1 MLITRSL
8 LTFQNAIKPDAE
20 LMKTLVTGVAGFIGY
35 HTATRLLERGD
46 EVVGID
52 IVNDYYSV
60 ALKNARL
67 DRLSAYKG
75 FKFHKLDLSDR
86 SAYEETRKAIDGVTR
101 TIHLAAQAGV
111 RHSIEHPFDY
121 VDANLVAHMTILELC
136 RHQPNFDH
144 LVYASSSSVYGGNT
158 KLPFAI
164 EDRVDSPV
172 SLYAATKRANEHMS
186 YSYAHLYGLPQTGLR
201 FFTVY
206 GPWGRPDMALYLFAD
221 AILNDRPIEVFNH
234 GDMKRD
240 FTYVDDIVT
249 GVVAAHDKAPAAD
262 QGPPH
267 RVYNIGNHQSEPLM
281 RLISVLEDCLGKK
294 AETIMKPMQMGDV
307 KESFAD
313 IEAIRRDLG
322 FEPTTS
328 IDVGVPKFVEWFKEY
343 NGIV

>member
-1 MLITRSL
+1 
-8 LTFQNAIKPDAE
+8 
-20 LMKTLVTGVAGFIGY
+20 MKTLVTGVAGFIGY
-35 HTATRLLERGD
+35 HTASRLLDRGD
-46 EVVGID
+46 DVVGID

-60 ALKNARL
+60 ALKNERL
-67 DRLSAYKG
+67 ERLKQHDK
-75 FKFHKLDLSDR
+75 FKFYKIDLSDR
-86 SAYEETRKAIDGVTR
+86 QSFDGTKSAIAGVTR
-101 TIHLAAQAGV
+101 AVHLAAQAGV

-121 VDANLVAHMTILELC
+121 VDANLVAHMTVLELC
-136 RHQPNFDH
+136 RHQPEFEH

-158 KLPFAI
+158 KLPFAV
-164 EDRVDSPV
+164 EDRVDAPV
-172 SLYAATKRANEHMS
+172 SLYAATKLANEYMS
-186 YSYAHLYGLPQTGLR
+186 YSYSHLYGLAQTGLR

-221 AILNDRPIEVFNH
+221 AIMNGRPIEVFNN

-249 GVVAAHDKAPAAD
+249 GVVAAHDNPPQAD
-262 QGPPH
+262 PGPPH
-267 RVYNIGNHQSEPLM
+267 RVYNIGNNQSEPLL

-294 AETIMKPMQMGDV
+294 AETIMRPMQLGYV

-328 IDVGVPKFVEWFKEY
+328 IDVGVPKFVDWFKSY
-343 NGIV
+343 NGLA

>member
-1 MLITRSL
+1 
-8 LTFQNAIKPDAE
+8 
-20 LMKTLVTGVAGFIGY
+20 MKTLVTGVAGFIGY
-35 HTATRLLERGD
+35 HTAMRLLDRGD

-52 IVNDYYSV
+52 VVNDYYSV

-67 DRLSAYKG
+67 ERLAARDG
-75 FKFHKLDLSDR
+75 FSFHKLDLSDR
-86 SAYEETRKAIDGVTR
+86 SAYDETRTAIDGVTR
-101 TIHLAAQAGV
+101 AIHLAAQAGV

-158 KLPFAI
+158 KLPFAV

-186 YSYAHLYGLPQTGLR
+186 YSYAHLYGLAQTGLR

-206 GPWGRPDMALYLFAD
+206 GPWGRPDMALYIFAD
-221 AILNDRPIEVFNH
+221 AIVNGRPIQVFNH

-262 QGPPH
+262 AGPPH
-267 RVYNIGNHQSEPLM
+267 RVYNIGNHRSEPLM
-281 RLISVLEDCLGKK
+281 RMISVLEDCLGKK
-294 AETIMKPMQMGDV
+294 AQTIMKPMQMGDV

-328 IDVGVPKFVEWFKEY
+328 IDVGIPKFVDWFKEY

>member
-1 MLITRSL
+1 
-8 LTFQNAIKPDAE
+8 
-20 LMKTLVTGVAGFIGY
+20 MKTLVTGVAGFIGY

-46 EVVGID
+46 EVVGVD
-52 IVNDYYSV
+52 TVNNYYSV

-67 DRLSAYKG
+67 DRLRAHKG
-75 FKFHKLDLSDR
+75 FTFHKLDLSDR
-86 SAYEETRKAIDGVTR
+86 SSYVETRTAIDGVTR
-101 TIHLAAQAGV
+101 AIHLAAQAGV

-121 VDANLVAHMTILELC
+121 VDANLVAHMTVLELC
-136 RHQPNFDH
+136 RHQLNFDH

-158 KLPFAI
+158 KLPFAV
-164 EDRVDSPV
+164 EDRVDAPV

-221 AILNDRPIEVFNH
+221 AIMNDRPIEVFNH

-249 GVVAAHDKAPAAD
+249 GVIAAHDNAPAAD
-262 QGPPH
+262 QGPRH

-313 IEAIRRDLG
+313 IGAIRRDLG
-322 FEPTTS
+322 FEPTTT
-328 IDVGVPKFVEWFKEY
+328 IDVGVPKFVEWFKQY
-343 NGIV
+343 SSIV

>member
-1 MLITRSL
+1 
-8 LTFQNAIKPDAE
+8 
-20 LMKTLVTGVAGFIGY
+20 MKTLVTGVAGFIGY
-35 HTATRLLERGD
+35 HTANRLLDRGD

-67 DRLSAYKG
+67 ERLKERAG
-75 FKFHKLDLSDR
+75 FSFHKIDLSDR
-86 SAYEETRKAIDGVTR
+86 QSFDRTREAIGGVTR
-101 TIHLAAQAGV
+101 TVHLAAQAGV

-121 VDANLVAHMTILELC
+121 LDANLTGHLTVLELC
-136 RHQPNFDH
+136 RHQPDFEH
-144 LVYASSSSVYGGNT
+144 LVYASSSSVYGGNA
-158 KLPFAI
+158 KQPFAV

-172 SLYAATKRANEHMS
+172 SLYGATKLADEHMS
-186 YSYAHLYGLPQTGLR
+186 YSYSHLYGMPQTGLR

-221 AILNDRPIEVFNH
+221 AIVNDRPIEVFNN

-240 FTYVDDIVT
+240 FTFIDDIVT
-249 GVVAAHDKAPAAD
+249 GVVAAHDNPPGANP
-262 QGPPH
+262 GPPH
-267 RVYNIGNHQSEPLM
+267 RVYNIGNNQSEPLL

-294 AETIMKPMQMGDV
+294 AETIMRPMQLGDV

-322 FEPTTS
+322 FEPTTP
-328 IDVGVPKFVEWFKEY
+328 IDVGVPKFVEWFKSY
-343 NGIV
+343 NGIA

>member
-1 MLITRSL
+1 
-8 LTFQNAIKPDAE
+8 
-20 LMKTLVTGVAGFIGY
+20 MKTLVTGVAGFIGY
-35 HTATRLLERGD
+35 HTATRLLDRGD

-60 ALKNARL
+60 ELKNARL
-67 DRLSAYKG
+67 ERLMGREG
-75 FKFHKLDLSDR
+75 FTFHKIDLSDR
-86 SAYEETRKAIDGVTR
+86 ASFDHTRSAIDGVTR
-101 TIHLAAQAGV
+101 AIHLAAQAGV

-121 VDANLVAHMTILELC
+121 VDANLVGHLTILELC
-136 RHQPNFDH
+136 RHQPGFEH

-158 KLPFAI
+158 KKPFAV

-172 SLYAATKRANEHMS
+172 SLYAATKLADEHMS
-186 YSYAHLYGLPQTGLR
+186 YSYSHLYGLPQTGLR

-221 AILNDRPIEVFNH
+221 AIVNDRPIEVFNN

-240 FTYVDDIVT
+240 FTFIDDIVT
-249 GVVAAHDKAPAAD
+249 GVVSAHDNPPSPEL
-262 QGPPH
+262 GPPH
-267 RVYNIGNHQSEPLM
+267 RVYNIGNNQSEPLL

-294 AETIMKPMQMGDV
+294 AETIMRPMQLGDV

-322 FEPTTS
+322 FEPTTP
-328 IDVGVPKFVEWFKEY
+328 IDVGVPKFVEWYKAY
-343 NGIV
+343 NGLS

>member
-1 MLITRSL
+1 
-8 LTFQNAIKPDAE
+8 
-20 LMKTLVTGVAGFIGY
+20 MKTLVTGVAGFIGY
-35 HTATRLLERGD
+35 HTANRLLDRGD

-60 ALKNARL
+60 ELKNARL
-67 DRLSAYKG
+67 DRLREHKG
-75 FKFHKLDLSDR
+75 FTFHKLDLSDR
-86 SAYEETRKAIDGVTR
+86 QSFDDTKAAINGITR
-101 TIHLAAQAGV
+101 TVHLAAQAGV

-136 RHQPNFDH
+136 RHQSNFEH

-158 KLPFAI
+158 KLPFAV
-164 EDRVDSPV
+164 EDRVDAPV

-186 YSYAHLYGLPQTGLR
+186 YSYSHLYGLAQTGLR

-206 GPWGRPDMALYLFAD
+206 GPWGRPDMALYIFAD
-221 AILNDRPIEVFNH
+221 AIMNGRPIEVFNN

-249 GVVAAHDKAPAAD
+249 GVVAAHDNPPPGD
-262 QGPPH
+262 PGPPH
-267 RVYNIGNHQSEPLM
+267 RVYNIGNNQSEPLLRM
-281 RLISVLEDCLGKK
+281 ISILEDCLGKK
-294 AETIMKPMQMGDV
+294 AETIMKPMQLGDV

-322 FEPTTS
+322 FEPTTP
-328 IDVGVPKFVEWFKEY
+328 IDIGVPKFVDWFKEY
-343 NGIV
+343 SGRS